1 MKAIELG
8 INILAVN
15 IDINYPSVNTSEEAQ
30 LVEKI
35 LDMDP
40 RQKHIL
46 DIIN

>member
-1 MKAIELG
+1 MKIIELG
-8 INILAVN
+8 INILGVN
-15 IDINYPSVNTSEEAQ
+15 IEMNYPSVNTPEEAQ

>member
-1 MKAIELG
+1 MKIIELG

-15 IDINYPSVNTSEEAQ
+15 IDINYPSVNTPEEAQ

-40 RQKHIL
+40 RQKNIL
-46 DIIN
+46 EMFN